1 VLGVVLT
8 MVKKELSESL
18 ESAQA
23 LRGLLPQE
31 MVMKTEIPRNDLYV
45 QASARGLPV
54 GVMEEGAETLS
65 TFEQLRLE
73 LEQRISPPIPT

>member
-1 VLGVVLT
+1 
-8 MVKKELSESL
+8 
-18 ESAQA
+18 
-23 LRGLLPQE
+23 